1 MSLADQCLGEDLP
14 MSEAPLPPA
23 PLQPMRSQERGVRLR
38 RKPMRALHEEST
50 PMNASDLEFAEFRLT
65 VALGYQT
72 FFATH
77 QRPWSQGRGRAS
89 RRAQGRWRCFRLYGY
104 GSEQHHPP
112 CCYLNAGGQRCY
124 SCHWRNPSPL
134 ARPFGCLRTAEVVC
148 HRSLSSSLLMR
159 KPCGSNH

>member
-1 MSLADQCLGEDLP
+1 

-50 PMNASDLEFAEFRLT
+50 AMNASDLGIAEFGLT
-65 VALGYQT
+65 VALGYQMS
-72 FFATH
+72 FAIH
-77 QRPWSQGRGRAS
+77 QQPCSRGRGRAS
-89 RRAQGRWRCFRLYGY
+89 RRAQGRWRCFRLSGY

-112 CCYLNAGGQRCY
+112 CCHPDAGGYCCHSCY
-124 SCHWRNPSPL
+124 WRNPSPL
-134 ARPFGCLRTAEVVC
+134 ARPFGCLWTAEVVC

-159 KPCGSNH
+159 EPCGSND